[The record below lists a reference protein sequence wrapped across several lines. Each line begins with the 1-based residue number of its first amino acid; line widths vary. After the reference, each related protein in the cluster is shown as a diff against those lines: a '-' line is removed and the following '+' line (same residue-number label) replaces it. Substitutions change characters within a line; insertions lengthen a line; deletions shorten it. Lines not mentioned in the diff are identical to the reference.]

1 MDAAIAD
8 LRERFKLPSDT
19 SSAALERALRELAV
33 RRGSPTSEARID
45 DFHSRFDRDDVRAD
59 DARARRA
66 GASDVGDVTP
76 GVVGAK
82 TSRGETA
89 SEAVKMKNHAARGTA
104 ARGLDAR
111 VDRAKELES
120 LASVAREDARMAQKR
135 VAALKLE
142 VRAREGK
149 IKMLEEERDA
159 WRARARAATHER
171 VAATIRAT
179 TTTREGERDQVGKIP
194 KDSSAA
200 LAKCWGTL
208 SERAGNGS
216 SSADVLL
223 LMREYKRARRER
235 TRAFERIAELEG
247 ELARAREDVLVMEK
261 RERETLRTRATA
273 EAIMDEEADEKLTLR
288 SKLKETLEERA
299 ALVVTV
305 ETQRDEIDELKKA
318 ERRTRE
324 EVVRLE
330 KELVRG
336 RSNRDKLR
344 SSLRDLERI
353 ERESAERGAR
363 LAHVEAECDFL
374 AQMVR
379 EMRRASG
386 SSGPEFMR
394 AAERALLVGSSASP
408 ARSPPPEPR
417 ATSSASEEDDDRDGY
432 GTPNEASTVDI
443 DDGRLTDDD
452 FPSPPISNITRRF
465 ASTPDSAA
473 SASSVA
479 FAFGDTPRRA

>member
-120 LASVAREDARMAQKR
+120 LAS
-135 VAALKLE
+135 LE

-261 RERETLRTRATA
+261 RERKTLRTRATA